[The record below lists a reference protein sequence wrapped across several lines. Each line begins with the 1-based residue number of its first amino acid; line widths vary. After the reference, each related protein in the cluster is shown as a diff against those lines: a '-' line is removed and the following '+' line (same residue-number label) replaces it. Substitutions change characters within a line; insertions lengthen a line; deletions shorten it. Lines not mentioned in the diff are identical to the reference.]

1 MELIASPSKTK
12 EILNKYPFVFRKK
25 YGQNFLIDS
34 HVLNKII
41 KGAQITE
48 EDCVLEIGPGIGS
61 LTQVL
66 SQHAKKVIA
75 VEIDDQLIPI
85 LKDTLGEYSN
95 IKLIHGDILKIDLK
109 KLIEEENDNKPIKV
123 VANLPYYITTPII
136 MELLENK
143 LPVSS
148 ITIMV
153 QKEVAQRLAASPGS
167 KDYGTISVAVQYYS
181 KPCLIANVP
190 HNCFIPRPNVDSAVI
205 HLEVLNEP
213 TVSVKD
219 EELFFKI
226 IKAAFSQRRKTL
238 INCLFNQNT
247 VSISKE
253 EMAVLLKEIGLEE
266 NIRGEML
273 SIYDFAKL
281 TDALIES
288 NK

>member
-1 MELIASPSKTK
+1 M
-12 EILNKYPFVFRKK
+12 
-25 YGQNFLIDS
+25 
-34 HVLNKII
+34 
-41 KGAQITE
+41 
-48 EDCVLEIGPGIGS
+48 
-61 LTQVL
+61 
-66 SQHAKKVIA
+66 
-75 VEIDDQLIPI
+75 
-85 LKDTLGEYSN
+85 
-95 IKLIHGDILKIDLK
+95 
-109 KLIEEENDNKPIKV
+109 
-123 VANLPYYITTPII
+123 
-136 MELLENK
+136 
-143 LPVSS
+143 
-148 ITIMV
+148 
-153 QKEVAQRLAASPGS
+153 
-167 KDYGTISVAVQYYS
+167 
-181 KPCLIANVP
+181 
-190 HNCFIPRPNVDSAVI
+190 I

>member
-167 KDYGTISVAVQYYS
+167 KDYGAISVAVQYYS

>member
-1 MELIASPSKTK
+1 MDLIASPSKTK
-12 EILNKYPFVFRKK
+12 EILSKYPFVFRKK

-66 SQHAKKVIA
+66 SFQAKKVIA

-85 LKDTLGEYSN
+85 LNDTLGQYDN
-95 IKLIHGDILKIDLK
+95 IKIIHGDILKIDLK
-109 KLIEEENDNKPIKV
+109 KLIEEENSNQPIKV

-136 MELLENK
+136 MELLESK
-143 LPVSS
+143 LPVKS

-167 KDYGTISVAVQYYS
+167 KDYGAISVAVQYYS
-181 KPCLIANVP
+181 KPCLLANVP

-219 EELFFKI
+219 EALFFKI

-238 INCLFNQNT
+238 INSLYNQN
-247 VSISKE
+247 VISISKE
-253 EMAVLLKEIGLEE
+253 EMASILSRVGLDE
-266 NIRGEML
+266 NIRGEVL
-273 SIYDFAKL
+273 SIDEFAKL
-281 TDALIES
+281 SDALSEYL
-288 NK
+288 K

>member
-1 MELIASPSKTK
+1 M
-12 EILNKYPFVFRKK
+12 
-25 YGQNFLIDS
+25 
-34 HVLNKII
+34 
-41 KGAQITE
+41 
-48 EDCVLEIGPGIGS
+48 LEIGPGIGS

-75 VEIDDQLIPI
+75 IEIDDQLIPI

-95 IKLIHGDILKIDLK
+95 IKIIHSDILKIDLK
-109 KLIEEENDNKPIKV
+109 KLIEEENDNNPIKV

-136 MELLENK
+136 MGLLENK
-143 LPVSS
+143 LPVKS

-167 KDYGTISVAVQYYS
+167 KDYGAISVAAQYYS
-181 KPCLIANVP
+181 KPYLIANVP

-219 EELFFKI
+219 EALFFKI

-238 INCLFNQNT
+238 INSLFNQKV

-253 EMAVLLKEIGLEE
+253 EMAELFNKIGLEE

-273 SIYDFAKL
+273 SIDDFARL
-281 TDALIES
+281 SDALSEYS
-288 NK
+288 K

>member
-167 KDYGTISVAVQYYS
+167 KDYGAISVAVQYYS

-253 EMAVLLKEIGLEE
+253 EMAVVLKEIGLEE

>member
-1 MELIASPSKTK
+1 MDLIASPSKTK
-12 EILNKYPFVFRKK
+12 EILSKYPFVFRKK

-66 SQHAKKVIA
+66 SFQAKKVIA

-85 LKDTLGEYSN
+85 LNDTLGQYDN
-95 IKLIHGDILKIDLK
+95 IKIIHGDILKIDLK
-109 KLIEEENDNKPIKV
+109 KLIEEENSNQPIKV

-136 MELLENK
+136 MELLESK
-143 LPVSS
+143 LPVKS

-167 KDYGTISVAVQYYS
+167 KDYGAISVAVQYYS
-181 KPCLIANVP
+181 KPCLLANVP

-205 HLEVLNEP
+205 HLEVFNEP

-219 EELFFKI
+219 EALFFKI

-238 INCLFNQNT
+238 INSLYNQN
-247 VSISKE
+247 VISISKE
-253 EMAVLLKEIGLEE
+253 EMASILSRVGLDE

-273 SIYDFAKL
+273 SIDEFAKL
-281 TDALIES
+281 SDALSEYL
-288 NK
+288 K

>member
-1 MELIASPSKTK
+1 MDLIASPSKTK
-12 EILNKYPFVFRKK
+12 EILSKYPFVFRKK

-66 SQHAKKVIA
+66 SFQAEKVIA

-85 LKDTLGEYSN
+85 LNDTLGQYDN
-95 IKLIHGDILKIDLK
+95 IKIIHGDILKIDLK
-109 KLIEEENDNKPIKV
+109 KLIEEENSNQPIKV

-136 MELLENK
+136 MELLESK
-143 LPVSS
+143 LPVKS

-167 KDYGTISVAVQYYS
+167 KDYGAISVAVQYYS
-181 KPCLIANVP
+181 KPCLLANVP

-219 EELFFKI
+219 EALFFKI

-238 INCLFNQNT
+238 INSLYNQN
-247 VSISKE
+247 VISISKE
-253 EMAVLLKEIGLEE
+253 EMASILSRVGLDE

-273 SIYDFAKL
+273 SIDEFAKL
-281 TDALIES
+281 SDALSEYL
-288 NK
+288 K